1 MTRIKKWLDNFL
13 KRKTKQDQP
22 IKKSSEPN
30 NKDDKENTKPKGLF
44 IRKKRRPNFFL
55 SVFVT
60 TLRLFLILFIL
71 LGFVGFG
78 AVVGVGK
85 AYLDSTPELD
95 VVQIQDQ
102 SETTFIYDKYGNLI
116 TEYYGYENQFG
127 LPLTRSQKFK
137 NAFITIEDAL

>member
-1 MTRIKKWLDNFL
+1 MDIIKKWLGNFL
-13 KRKTKQDQP
+13 KRISKKDQP
-22 IKKSSEPN
+22 IKKSSEIN
-30 NKDDKENTKPKGLF
+30 NKQDKETSKPKSLF
-44 IRKKRRPNFFL
+44 VRKKRRPNFFL

-71 LGFVGFG
+71 IGFVGFG

-102 SETTFIYDKYGNLI
+102 VKPPLYMINMEILSPSI
-116 TEYYGYENQFG
+116 TGMRIEFG
-127 LPLTRSQKFK
+127 LPL
-137 NAFITIEDAL
+137 

>member
-22 IKKSSEPN
+22 IKKSSEPT

-102 SETTFIYDKYGNLI
+102 SETPFIYDKYGNLI
-116 TEYYGYENQFG
+116 TEYNGYEN
-127 LPLTRSQKFK
+127 R
-137 NAFITIEDAL
+137 I